1 MRTLSDLKI
10 KIFADGANLDEILK
24 FNQLSFIQGFTTNP
38 SLMKKAGVTNYVQF
52 AKEVISKI
60 PDKEISFEVFSDEE
74 DEIIE
79 QALKIGS
86 WGENVFVKIP
96 VVNTKGEF
104 LGKVLSTLS
113 EKKIKLNVTAVYTT
127 RQILDIVNSLK
138 GGTPTVI
145 SVFCGRMA
153 DAGIDPI
160 PCVQVGVEIC
170 KLRKNT
176 GILWASTREVWNVFQ
191 ANDLGCK
198 VITAPADVIQK
209 LSKLGKTIEELTL
222 ETVRTFYEDA
232 NLAGFQI

>member
-38 SLMKKAGVTNYVQF
+38 TLMKKAGVTNYVQF
-52 AKEVISKI
+52 SKEVISKI

-138 GGTPTVI
+138 GDTPTVI

-160 PCVQVGVEIC
+160 PCVQAGVEIC

-198 VITAPADVIQK
+198 VITAPTDVIQK
-209 LSKLGKTIEELTL
+209 LSKIGKTAEYLTL

-232 NLAGFQI
+232 KLAGFQI